1 MRSSA
6 ELADE
11 VEICGRVSGLVQ
23 AGRGG
28 ELARRLLG
36 DEVGVF
42 CCHMVPPRGP
52 GVWYRYAMLP
62 RPPGEVDVEARSHAA
77 GSAVLICARLER
89 QGQEAP
95 PELRAMAVRVLA
107 EGGVRW
113 VGGAL

>member
-6 ELADE
+6 ELLDE
-11 VEICGRVSGLVQ
+11 AEISELYGLAR
-23 AGRGG
+23 AGRGD

-36 DEVGVF
+36 TEVEIF
-42 CCHMVPPRGP
+42 CCHPVPSRGP

-62 RPPGEVDVEARSHAA
+62 RLPGEGDAEARSHAA

-89 QGQEAP
+89 LGQEAP

>member
-1 MRSSA
+1 M
-6 ELADE
+6 
-11 VEICGRVSGLVQ
+11 VSGLVQ

-62 RPPGEVDVEARSHAA
+62 RPPGEGDVEARSHAA
-77 GSAVLICARLER
+77 ASAVLICARLER
-89 QGQEAP
+89 LGQEAP

>member
-1 MRSSA
+1 MNLTA
-6 ELADE
+6 ELLDE
-11 VEICGRVSGLVQ
+11 AEICGMVSGLVQ

-36 DEVGVF
+36 NEVGVF
-42 CCHMVPPRGP
+42 CCHMVPARGP

-62 RPPGEVDVEARSHAA
+62 RPPGEGDVEARSHAA
-77 GSAVLICARLER
+77 ASAVLICARLER
-89 QGQEAP
+89 LGQEAP

-107 EGGVRW
+107 EGGVCW